1 MHTLHGKVAVVTGAG
16 SGIGRATALRLA
28 RAGCCL
34 ALADIDA
41 QTNARAAAE
50 VAALGSKF
58 STHTVDV
65 ADKAQMAALPE
76 AVLAAH
82 GAVHIV
88 VNNAG
93 VMAFDPVAAD
103 ALDDF
108 EWLFATNFWG
118 VVYGCTF
125 FLPHLRGAGEGH
137 IVNLSSMFGF
147 YGLPAQGAY
156 CASKFAV
163 RGFTESLRAEL
174 TGSGI
179 GVTAMHPGAIRTNI
193 FRAARAQ
200 SAAHRALLEQAQT
213 QMGRFGTAPERV
225 AAKIEQAIR
234 HNRPRVRVGPD
245 AYLSDYL
252 TRFYPPAIGSLMGRV
267 WKRFGAR

>member
-1 MHTLHGKVAVVTGAG
+1 MRNLQGKVAVVTGAG
-16 SGIGRATALRLA
+16 SGIGRATAIRLA
-28 RAGCCL
+28 RAGCRL

-41 QTNARAAAE
+41 ETNAQTATE
-50 VAALGSKF
+50 IAALGTTL

-65 ADKAQMAALPE
+65 ADKAQMMALPE

-82 GAVHIV
+82 SAVHVV

-93 VMAFDPVAAD
+93 VMVFDPVTAE

-118 VVYGCTF
+118 VVYGCVF
-125 FLPHLRGAGEGH
+125 FLPHLRRAGEGH
-137 IVNLSSMFGF
+137 IVNLSSIFGF

-179 GVTAMHPGAIRTNI
+179 GVSAMHPGAIRTNI

-200 SAAHRALLEQAQT
+200 HPDHRALLQQAQT

-225 AAKIEQAIR
+225 AAKIESAIR
-234 HNRPRVRVGPD
+234 HNRARVRVGPD

-252 TRFYPPAIGSLMGRV
+252 ARVYPPAISALMGRV
-267 WKRFGAR
+267 WKRFGAQ

>member
-1 MHTLHGKVAVVTGAG
+1 MRSMQGKVAVITGSG

-28 RAGCCL
+28 RAGCRL

-41 QTNARAAAE
+41 ETNAQAAAE
-50 VAALGSKF
+50 AAALGAAV

-82 GAVHIV
+82 GAAHIV

-93 VMAFDPVAAD
+93 VMVFDPVAAE

-125 FLPHLRGAGEGH
+125 FLPTLRRAGEGH

-147 YGLPAQGAY
+147 YGLPTQGAY

-193 FRAARAQ
+193 FRSARAQ
-200 SAAHRALLEQAQT
+200 RADHRALLQQAQL
-213 QMGRFGTAPERV
+213 QMDRFGTAPERV
-225 AAKIEQAIR
+225 AAKIESAIR
-234 HNRPRVRVGPD
+234 HNRARVRVGLD
-245 AYLSDYL
+245 AYLSDGL
-252 TRFYPPAIGSLMGRV
+252 TRLYPPAISTLMGRV
-267 WKRFGAR
+267 WKRFGAH